1 MMNQYMTQLVFPLK
15 TEMDNKLVVLVMSV
29 PGVKEKGSKTLIM
42 REYDDRCVSILDYEV
57 VSQLI
62 IWL

>member
-1 MMNQYMTQLVFPLK
+1 MN
-15 TEMDNKLVVLVMSV
+15 V

-57 VSQLI
+57 SQLI
-62 IWL
+62 VWL